1 MLSEKYTLEESWF
14 VSSPG
19 MERSVCKVAGDERKG
34 LLVLERGQDLGGSRG
49 QRAGVSKFPMVSS

>member
-1 MLSEKYTLEESWF
+1 MFSGKYTLEESWF

-34 LLVLERGQDLGGSRG
+34 LLVLERGKIWEALEGKG
-49 QRAGVSKFPMVSS
+49 RAFPSFP